1 MSEKHLSHPSV
12 LHVAA
17 CLEAAA
23 HPHGVIALADT
34 ARSAAEAAA
43 ALGDETGTVVET
55 GAIVKTLMFMAGDP
69 EEPVIALVAG
79 DRQCDV
85 AALAVCAGSATSCRR
100 PDAAAVKAA
109 TGYAIGGVSPIG
121 LPEGIQVFMDSSLTR
136 FAVVWAAAGHP
147 HCVFKAAPTALAT
160 LAGATMTDE
169 IAIAG

>member
-12 LHVAA
+12 LHVSA
-17 CLEAAA
+17 CLEEAA
-23 HPHGVIALADT
+23 HPHGVIALDNT

-43 ALGDETGTVVET
+43 ALSGDTATLVET

-85 AALAVCAGSATSCRR
+85 AALAVCVGSTTPCRR

-121 LPEGIQVFMDSSLTR
+121 LPQGIQIFMDSSLMR
-136 FAVVWAAAGHP
+136 FPVVWAAAGHP
-147 HCVFKAAPTALAT
+147 HCVFQAAPAALAL
-160 LAGATMTDE
+160 LARATVTDK
-169 IAIAG
+169 ISITG